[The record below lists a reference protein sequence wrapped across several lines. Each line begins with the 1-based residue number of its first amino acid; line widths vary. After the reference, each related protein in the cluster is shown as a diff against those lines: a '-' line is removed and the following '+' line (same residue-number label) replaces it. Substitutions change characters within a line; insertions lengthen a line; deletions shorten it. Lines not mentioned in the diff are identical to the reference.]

1 MGLEGTHLNLD
12 YIASANSCFAVDAFT
27 EIFAYQEFCPYLSGI
42 TNLMPLIMRRFCL
55 FALILVSLSLYG
67 QRNYYTKK
75 ADKGAIKSA
84 YRILK
89 AFYPDKQLCV
99 SDSIFD
105 LEWFGYREF
114 IDKET
119 SDKVYKYRFA
129 KEFVYDKPVRR
140 KGLAKMLN
148 ADSCTTDEN
157 CFYADF
163 SEPYEGMIRCDI
175 MPLDR
180 RVGILG
186 VPTID
191 AFLFRYEKNGS
202 INQVTKVLFQIE

>member
-1 MGLEGTHLNLD
+1 
-12 YIASANSCFAVDAFT
+12 
-27 EIFAYQEFCPYLSGI
+27 
-42 TNLMPLIMRRFCL
+42 MPLIMRRFCL

-75 ADKGAIKSA
+75 ADKEAIKSA

-105 LEWFGYREF
+105 LEWLGV
-114 IDKET
+114 DKET
-119 SDKVYKYRFA
+119 DEKAFEYRLKKKFL
-129 KEFVYDKPVRR
+129 YDKPLRR

-157 CFYADF
+157 SFYADF

-186 VPTID
+186 VPAYD
-191 AFLFRYEKNGS
+191 AFLFWYDKDGS
-202 INQVTKVLFQIE
+202 ITQVTKMLFQIE

>member
-1 MGLEGTHLNLD
+1 
-12 YIASANSCFAVDAFT
+12 
-27 EIFAYQEFCPYLSGI
+27 
-42 TNLMPLIMRRFCL
+42 MRRFCL

-75 ADKGAIKSA
+75 ADKDAIKSA

-105 LEWFGYREF
+105 LEWFGYGRY
-114 IDKET
+114 IDSET
-119 SDKVYKYRFA
+119 DHKLDKYRVD

-157 CFYADF
+157 SFYADF
-163 SEPYEGMIRCDI
+163 SGPYEGMIRCDI

-180 RVGILG
+180 RIGILG

-191 AFLFRYEKNGS
+191 TFLFRYDKDGS
-202 INQVTKVLFQIE
+202 ISQVTKMLEHIEYAW